1 MKVTLWGAR
10 GSIAIPHP
18 ETRHYGVNTP
28 CVQID
33 AADAE
38 PLILDAGMGLH
49 WLGDALGK
57 GVFGKGKGRAN
68 LLISHT
74 HWSHIQGI
82 PFFMPMLVPG
92 NSFTIYGRGGDA
104 TMRELLLAQ
113 MQPTYC
119 PVPNFLHSDIG
130 AEVAVEELGDAPLK
144 FGALEVESCQLGIS
158 HGGPCMAYR
167 VSDGQSALAYIPS
180 VEYVD
185 AAVQERAV
193 KLARNADLL
202 IHDAYYSDEEYE
214 QHSGQGHSCAR
225 HAIDTALRAHA
236 RRLVLFNHYA
246 ERTDAALDA
255 IVAQQT
261 DAGLPVEA
269 AREKSEYNLKGD

>member
-18 ETRHYGVNTP
+18 ATRHYGVNTP

-33 AADAE
+33 AVGED

-49 WLGDALGK
+49 WLGNALGK
-57 GVFGKGKGRAN
+57 GIFGKGKGRAN

-74 HWSHIQGI
+74 QWSHIQGI

-92 NSFTIYGRGGDA
+92 NIFTIYGRGGA
-104 TMRELLLAQ
+104 STMRELLLAQ

-119 PVPNFLHSDIG
+119 PVPNFFSDGIG
-130 AEVAVEELGDAPLK
+130 ANVAVEELDETPLS
-144 FGALEVESCQLGIS
+144 FGSLTVEHCALGVS

-167 VSDGQSALAYIPS
+167 IRDEQITLVYMPV

-185 AAVQERAV
+185 TATQERAV
-193 KLARNADLL
+193 AFAQDADVL
-202 IHDAYYSDEEYE
+202 IHDAYYSDDEYAK
-214 QHSGQGHSCAR
+214 QRGHGHSNPR
-225 HAIDTALRAHA
+225 QAIDTALRAQV

-246 ERTDAALDA
+246 ERTDTEIDA
-255 IVAQQT
+255 IVAQH
-261 DAGLPVEA
+261 ANGELPVEA
-269 AREKSEYNLKGD
+269 AREGSEYKI